1 MEKANFIPNNEITYI
16 PNKNVEKNPFLTR
29 ETETGK
35 LPTWEGSRH
44 LLPKPFWTGHEDVI
58 ACHDKAWQIA
68 FSNLRM
74 PVKESGFVSAF
85 IDTAFNGML
94 FMWDSCFILMFGRYG
109 AQAFNFQ
116 KTLDN
121 MYARQHKDGYICR
134 QLREDA
140 AGERFTR
147 FDPCSTGPE
156 IMAWCEWEYYKTT
169 ADKKRLSDVYYP
181 LLAYHQW
188 MAEHR
193 TWRDGTYW
201 SSGWGC
207 GMDNQPRVQ
216 PGRNVSHS
224 NGHMVWIDSTFQALL
239 DAQCLKEM
247 AIELGHEEDVPELQ
261 SEIELLIKVTNERLW
276 SEEDAYY
283 YDEWRNGQLS
293 GVKSI
298 ASYWALLAKAVPAER
313 LPRFIAHLDN
323 EKEFKR
329 PHRVPTMSADSPYYS
344 DKGEYWRGSIWAPTN
359 YMVLRGLELHHEDKL
374 AHDIALSSLA
384 HVTKVFKDTGTLW
397 ENYAPEFPAPG
408 VRDPGLICA
417 KDFVG
422 WSGLFPISIL
432 YEYIFGI
439 KSNPVHGK
447 LRWDVRL
454 LEEHGIVDYSFGD
467 TPITLRCEARASQ
480 DEAPVITVE
489 SPIPVEIEV
498 CWADGARRI
507 FTTEVSR

>member
-29 ETETGK
+29 ETEIGAR
-35 LPTWEGSRH
+35 PTYEGSRD
-44 LLPKPFWTGHEDVI
+44 LLPKPYWAGHESVI

-94 FMWDSCFILMFGRYG
+94 FMWDSAFILMFGRYG
-109 AQAFNFQ
+109 SRAFNFQ

-121 MYARQHKDGYICR
+121 MYARQHKDGFICR

-147 FDPCSTGPE
+147 FDPCSTGPQ
-156 IMAWCEWEYYKTT
+156 ILSWCEWEYYKTT
-169 ADKKRLSDVYYP
+169 ADKARLADVYYP

-247 AIELGHEEDVPELQ
+247 ALELGHEEDIPELLE
-261 SEIELLIKVTNERLW
+261 EIDLLIKVTNERLW

-293 GVKSI
+293 GVKSV
-298 ASYWALLAKAVPAER
+298 ASYWALLAKAVPADR

-329 PHRVPTMSADSPYYS
+329 PHRVPTMSADSPYYV

-359 YMVLRGLELHHEDKL
+359 YMILRGLEAHQEDKL
-374 AHDIALSSLA
+374 AHEIAMSSLE
-384 HVTKVFKDTGTLW
+384 HVTKVFEETDTLW

-432 YEYIFGI
+432 YEYVMGI
-439 KSNPVHGK
+439 KGNPVQGK

-454 LEEHGIVDYSFGD
+454 TEAHGIVDYPFGD
-467 TPITLRCEARASQ
+467 TPITLKCEERSSQ
-480 DEAPVITVE
+480 DEEPVITIE
-489 SPIPVEIEV
+489 ADCPIEV
-498 CWADGARRI
+498 
-507 FTTEVSR
+507 EVLWQGGSKTILVNK